1 MERTPRQRTGE
12 IDARLRS
19 EYGPR
24 TWKSSGDPVGELV
37 ATILSQN
44 TSDLNSMRA
53 FASLRNAFPT
63 WDDVIEAPVSLVAEA
78 IRSGG
83 LANIKAPRI
92 QNVLSNLFAEFPDR
106 SLSELTLLNVS
117 EARDRLTS
125 LPGVGPKT
133 ASCVLLFSLGMAAMP
148 VDTHVHRVA
157 RRTGMISPKTSAD
170 DAHAIL
176 ERQLNG
182 TRDAAYAFHLN
193 CITHGRQV
201 CTARAPACDR
211 CVIRDLC
218 QYAASLQ

>member
-1 MERTPRQRTGE
+1 MVGAEPLFVKPLSLGRHHRNSATYNRQMERTPRQRTGE

-78 IRSGG
+78 SRSGG

-92 QNVLSNLFAEFPDR
+92 QNVLSNLFAEFP
-106 SLSELTLLNVS
+106 
-117 EARDRLTS
+117 
-125 LPGVGPKT
+125 
-133 ASCVLLFSLGMAAMP
+133 
-148 VDTHVHRVA
+148 
-157 RRTGMISPKTSAD
+157 
-170 DAHAIL
+170 
-176 ERQLNG
+176 
-182 TRDAAYAFHLN
+182 
-193 CITHGRQV
+193 
-201 CTARAPACDR
+201 
-211 CVIRDLC
+211 
-218 QYAASLQ
+218 